1 MTLLTSGPAD
11 NWRMFTCPSS
21 SPLSDERVYWKSAV
35 RCVPGN
41 SCGLRCV
48 GSRTA
53 VRARAYSGTVRLA
66 IRGGAAMSVRGVDAS
81 GEPRHTALDARQAW
95 ELLAMEGFGRMAC
108 SQDALPSIRVVNHIV
123 DDGLIVVHTRL
134 PSFEGTQSHLRRPT
148 SVVVAYETDH
158 ISSEHRCGWSVVVT
172 GLASPVT
179 DPALIARYEE
189 RMGPW
194 INAPKCS
201 FISIAAEIVT
211 GTRIHP
217 PGER

>member
-1 MTLLTSGPAD
+1 MMLLTSGPAD
-11 NWRMFTCPSS
+11 NGRMFICPSS
-21 SPLSDERVYWKSAV
+21 SPLCDERVYWKSEV
-35 RCVPGN
+35 RCGRGN

-53 VRARAYSGTVRLA
+53 MCARAYSGTVCLA
-66 IRGGAAMSVRGVDAS
+66 IREGAVMSVRGVDAS
-81 GEPRHTALDARQAW
+81 GEPERTALDARQAW
-95 ELLAMEGFGRMAC
+95 ELLAMKGFGRMAC

-123 DDGLIVVHTRL
+123 DDGLIIVHTRL
-134 PSFEGTQSHLRRPT
+134 HWFEGTQSHLRRPT

-158 ISSEHRCGWSVVVT
+158 ISSERRCGWSVVVT

-194 INAPKCS
+194 INAPTCS